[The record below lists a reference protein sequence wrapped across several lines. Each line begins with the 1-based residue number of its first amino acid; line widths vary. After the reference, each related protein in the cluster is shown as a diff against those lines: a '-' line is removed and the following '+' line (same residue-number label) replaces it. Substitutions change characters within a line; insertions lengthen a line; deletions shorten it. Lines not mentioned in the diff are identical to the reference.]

1 MLMETELFTRLDWA
15 ELARATV
22 RLLAAIFFG
31 AAIGWERE
39 RAHRFAGLRTHILVT
54 VGSAAFM
61 MLGMEMVERSGS
73 GDPTRIIQG
82 VAMGIGF
89 LGGGTI
95 LKMPDA
101 QKVQGLTTAAGIWTT
116 AAIGVA
122 VGAGWL
128 LLGAV
133 LCALTL
139 LVLTVLRRVET

>member
-1 MLMETELFTRLDWA
+1 MEEELFTKVDWS
-15 ELARATV
+15 ELLRAIV
-22 RLLAAIFFG
+22 RLLAAILFG

-39 RAHRFAGLRTHILVT
+39 RAHRAAGLRTHILVT

-61 MLGMEMVERSGS
+61 MLGLEMAERAGS

-82 VAMGIGF
+82 VAMGVGF

-95 LKMPDA
+95 LKLPDE

-122 VGAGWL
+122 AGAGWIL
-128 LLGAV
+128 LAAV
-133 LCALTL
+133 LSVLTL
-139 LVLTVLRRVET
+139 LVLTVLRRIEK

>member
-1 MLMETELFTRLDWA
+1 MEAELFINLDWA
-15 ELARATV
+15 ELIRAVV
-22 RLLAAIFFG
+22 RLLAAIVFG

-39 RAHRFAGLRTHILVT
+39 RAHRAAGLRTHILVA

-61 MLGMEMVERSGS
+61 MLGTEMAERSGS

-82 VAMGIGF
+82 VAMGVGF

-95 LKMPDA
+95 LKLPDER
-101 QKVQGLTTAAGIWTT
+101 KVQGLTTAAGIWTT

-128 LLGAV
+128 VLGAA
-133 LCALTL
+133 LCMLTL
-139 LVLTVLRRVET
+139 VVLALLRRFEV

>member
-1 MLMETELFTRLDWA
+1 MEDELFTKVDWS
-15 ELARATV
+15 ELLRATV
-22 RLLAAIFFG
+22 RLLAAILFG

-39 RAHRFAGLRTHILVT
+39 RAHRAAGLRTHILVT

-61 MLGMEMVERSGS
+61 MLGSEMAERAGS

-82 VAMGIGF
+82 VAMGVGF

-95 LKMPDA
+95 LKLPDE

-122 VGAGWL
+122 VGAGWIL
-128 LLGAV
+128 LAAV
-133 LCALTL
+133 LSVLTL
-139 LVLTVLRRVET
+139 LVLTVLRRIEE